1 MRGQLTALD
10 GAWNLHHRSLEN
22 TRGMSKE
29 QILKVCDMKEKG
41 AENLNFQVG
50 LKISFILYDSYR
62 MIIYILSSQSDPVEV
77 DQCRPKINFGLLS

>member
-29 QILKVCDMKEKG
+29 QILKVCDMKKKG
-41 AENLNFQVG
+41 AENLNFQVRI
-50 LKISFILYDSYR
+50 K
-62 MIIYILSSQSDPVEV
+62 
-77 DQCRPKINFGLLS
+77 K